1 MEKIKRKYLL
11 TLNQNKPNSIS
22 PNTTQKKLEDKPGYP
37 LQILIEML
45 HLAFTSGQKRKHIYK
60 LLIACDSLT
69 PSKPSN
75 TYSKC
80 TAGRAFRSIKTCIQN
95 TGHYMPV
102 DHRDFL
108 SGYIWSVYE
117 CMNLNHS
124 LAGKDRSGFGGDPAD
139 GCKSASFSNSVLSSG
154 KNIWIPCLCQLCF
167 CNFTCN
173 IFCKHFW

>member
-22 PNTTQKKLEDKPGYP
+22 PNTTQKKLEAKPGYP

-80 TAGRAFRSIKTCIQN
+80 TAGRALRSIKTCIQIIFLQGK
-95 TGHYMPV
+95 TGVGLGEIQQMAV
-102 DHRDFL
+102 NQQAFQVLFFL
-108 SGYIWSVYE
+108 WERTYGY
-117 CMNLNHS
+117 
-124 LAGKDRSGFGGDPAD
+124 LAYVSCAFAILH
-139 GCKSASFSNSVLSSG
+139 AIYFV
-154 KNIWIPCLCQLCF
+154 
-167 CNFTCN
+167 N
-173 IFCKHFW
+173 IFDNKDIM